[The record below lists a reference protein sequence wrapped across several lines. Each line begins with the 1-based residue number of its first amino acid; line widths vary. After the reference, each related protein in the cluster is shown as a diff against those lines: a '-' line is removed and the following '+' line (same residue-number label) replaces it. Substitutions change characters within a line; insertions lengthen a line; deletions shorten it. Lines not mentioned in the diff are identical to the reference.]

1 MLYVV
6 FTLVFFQ
13 LLFGIHGATLLIVK
27 FLSIKMSVFL
37 TMLAF
42 LMLSAFQTYY
52 KTNFSLELNLGLSL
66 STIFSER
73 LSTICFGSWQ
83 ALTVVH
89 QHDIDWLFFQYCTV
103 KYHKNLEE
111 GSNVCCVYYCYCKV
125 AILCRFIFLNSMC

>member
-1 MLYVV
+1 MWFSLWSSSYYYLE
-6 FTLVFFQ
+6 FY
-13 LLFGIHGATLLIVK
+13 GAILLIIK

-42 LMLSAFQTYY
+42 LMLSVFQTLYT
-52 KTNFSLELNLGLSL
+52 TNFSLELNLGLSL

-83 ALTVVH
+83 VLIMVH
-89 QHDIDWLFFQYCTV
+89 QHDIYWLLFKCYMV

-111 GSNVCCVYYCYCKV
+111 GSNVCWVNYYYWKV
-125 AILCRFIFLNSMC
+125 ATLSRFKFLHSVC